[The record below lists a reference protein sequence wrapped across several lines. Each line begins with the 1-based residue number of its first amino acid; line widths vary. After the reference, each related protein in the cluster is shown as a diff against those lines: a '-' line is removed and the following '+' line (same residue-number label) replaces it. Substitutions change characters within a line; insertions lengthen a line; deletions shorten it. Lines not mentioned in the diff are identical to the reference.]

1 MKVFQQFFMKLVNKV
16 LHEGHNRESFFS
28 EFQQY
33 IATTKVFH
41 HERFALYGT
50 LRHFK
55 PENSFLS
62 CVKRFDILQDILHI
76 IVIIKSK

>member
-1 MKVFQQFFMKLVNKV
+1 MKDTTVN
-16 LHEGHNRESFFS
+16 

-33 IATTKVFH
+33 VATTKVFH
-41 HERFALYGT
+41 RERFALYGT

-62 CVKRFDILQDILHI
+62 CVKHFDIFQDILHI